1 VVAVN
6 RTDRLY
12 ALVEEL
18 RAVAPRV
25 RSVRW
30 LAQRFEVHAR
40 TIERDLSA
48 LLQAG
53 VPIWATPGR
62 HGGYALDPRMSLPPL
77 NFTPAE
83 ATAIAVALAASRT
96 APFGAAARRALHK
109 VATAMS
115 PAGRQDTRELTD
127 RIRMY
132 TRADDAPSPVT
143 HLLEQALTDRR
154 VLRIDYADKDGAA
167 TSRHVEPLGFTG
179 LDRQWYLL
187 AWCRLRRG
195 HRAFRLDRITAAA
208 LTDETAPARPV
219 PELDCDLPIRFRQLS
234 LNN

>member
-1 VVAVN
+1 VAMN

-48 LLQAG
+48 LQQAG

-83 ATAIAVALAASRT
+83 AAAIAVAMAASR
-96 APFGAAARRALHK
+96 AGAGNPVRAGHAARSYSWRSPPRRSRRWMVRCVIVSGLVIGLGSGCSGRAL
-109 VATAMS
+109 AI
-115 PAGRQDTRELTD
+115 PR
-127 RIRMY
+127 
-132 TRADDAPSPVT
+132 
-143 HLLEQALTDRR
+143 
-154 VLRIDYADKDGAA
+154 
-167 TSRHVEPLGFTG
+167 
-179 LDRQWYLL
+179 
-187 AWCRLRRG
+187 
-195 HRAFRLDRITAAA
+195 
-208 LTDETAPARPV
+208 
-219 PELDCDLPIRFRQLS
+219 
-234 LNN
+234 